1 MSAFD
6 LFLSKAKDT
15 AKKVTNKSGEII
27 EIAKLNLAVTNEEDK
42 IEKVYTE
49 IGKKLYG
56 TYCAGQSVDQ
66 DIKNLCE
73 EVDDEEARVRM
84 LKRKIGD
91 LKQTSF
97 CKSCGAVVKK
107 DALFCPKCG
116 IRL

>member
-6 LFLSKAKDT
+6 LFLNKAKDT
-15 AKKVTNKSGEII
+15 AKMVTNKSGEII
-27 EIAKLNLAVTNEEDK
+27 ESAKLNLAVSNEEDK

-56 TYCAGQSVDQ
+56 TYCSGKSVDE
-66 DIKNLCE
+66 DVHKLCV
-73 EVDDEEARVRM
+73 EVDDEEAKIRM
-84 LKRKIGD
+84 LKKKIGD

-97 CKSCGAVVKK
+97 CKSCGAIVKK